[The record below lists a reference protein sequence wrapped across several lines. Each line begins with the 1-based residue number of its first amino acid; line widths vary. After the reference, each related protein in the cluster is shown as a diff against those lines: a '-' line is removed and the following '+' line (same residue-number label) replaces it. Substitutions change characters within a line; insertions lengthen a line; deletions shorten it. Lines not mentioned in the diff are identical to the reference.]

1 MGCSLRQ
8 YMVFALLA
16 LTADTLVDPIVSVV
30 DDWDGGKRE
39 SGLGVLSCRFES

>member
-1 MGCSLRQ
+1 
-8 YMVFALLA
+8 MVFALLA

-39 SGLGVLSCRFES
+39 TGLGVLSCRFES